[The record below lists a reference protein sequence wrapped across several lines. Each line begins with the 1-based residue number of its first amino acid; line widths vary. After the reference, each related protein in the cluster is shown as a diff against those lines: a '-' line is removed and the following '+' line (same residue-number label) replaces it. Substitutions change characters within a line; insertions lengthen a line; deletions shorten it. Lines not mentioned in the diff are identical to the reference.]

1 MSHETVNKQ
10 LKVGSLVRVKRMGE
24 LGIVIDEW
32 CRWTNNASDICYVVF
47 VKDKKVKAYEEGLIV
62 VGDE

>member
-24 LGIVIDEW
+24 LGVVIGEW
-32 CRWTNNASDICYVVF
+32 CRWTNSPSDICYVVF
-47 VKDKKVKAYEEGLIV
+47 VKGKKVKAYEEGLVII
-62 VGDE
+62 GDE

>member
-10 LKVGSLVRVKRMGE
+10 LKVGSLVRLKRTGE
-24 LGIVIDEW
+24 VGMVTQEW
-32 CRWTNNASDICYVVF
+32 CRWSNADTDICYVVF
-47 VKDKKVKAYEEGLIV
+47 VKGKNVKAYEEGLVV